1 MAGNNKYENDD
12 DTPNLALV
20 ITSGHDHDA
29 YAVFRPVQS
38 FISIP
43 AAISHLIK
51 TSS

>member
-29 YAVFRPVQS
+29 YAVFKSGQYN
-38 FISIP
+38 
-43 AAISHLIK
+43 HLFQYQQPFL
-51 TSS
+51 TW